1 MLPVYKAIRNG
12 KRVLVYVPMT
22 IFLSLMLGGAFL
34 CAYFNAPWPFLVGF
48 PLGFVL
54 AWLYWALRVTS
65 WKIWAF
71 GHVRNVH
78 ELKMKAIRYKI
89 LHPDDSF
96 FGRLAF
102 QTASQR
108 AALLDL
114 EAKFQQQD
122 ILQDDAS
129 VPPETQIN
137 YSRKSTILALFL
149 GILAVAAGDYILLH
163 NHKNPWGYM
172 AGSFVLAVV
181 FLNIAWKQL
190 AQRKP
195 KMILNASGIQLY
207 NHPFVGWA
215 SVDRVTIVKRQ
226 NGNQHHYW
234 LDIVTDHGR
243 LNRELTNLSCSPD
256 VLDHLLQVYRARHLH
271 A

>member
-12 KRVLVYVPMT
+12 KRILVYVPMT

-34 CAYFNAPWPFLVGF
+34 CAYFDAPWPFLVGF

-78 ELKMKAIRYKI
+78 ELKMKAIRYKV

-108 AALLDL
+108 AALLEL
-114 EAKFQQQD
+114 ESKFQQQD

-163 NHKNPWGYM
+163 NHRNPWGYM
-172 AGSFVLAVV
+172 AGSFVLAIV

-195 KMILNASGIQLY
+195 KIILNASGIQLY

-226 NGNQHHYW
+226 NENQHHYW

-243 LNRELTNLSCSPD
+243 INMELTNLSCSPD